1 MSKVA
6 MLKIKLPQ
14 LPWSQLRFWNRAD
27 SGELQ
32 SVPQAL
38 LGTETKAFCE
48 ESFRQTGTL
57 PQGQVSKLSPKVVD
71 NVQVTYPPRG

>member
-1 MSKVA
+1 
-6 MLKIKLPQ
+6 MLRIKPLH
-14 LPWSQLRFWNRAD
+14 LPWSQPRFWNRAD

-48 ESFRQTGTL
+48 GGFRQTGTPL
-57 PQGQVSKLSPKVVD
+57 QGQVSKLSPKVVD
-71 NVQVTYPPRG
+71 NVQVTYPPPR

>member
-1 MSKVA
+1 

-14 LPWSQLRFWNRAD
+14 SQLSLPRFWNRAD
-27 SGELQ
+27 SAELQ

-57 PQGQVSKLSPKVVD
+57 PQSQVSKLSPKVVD

>member
-1 MSKVA
+1 

-27 SGELQ
+27 SGELR

-48 ESFRQTGTL
+48 GSSRQTGTPL
-57 PQGQVSKLSPKVVD
+57 QGQVSKLSPKVVD
-71 NVQVTYPPRG
+71 NIPVTYPPRR